1 MPQDN
6 QLSPLFGHMQDTP
19 WDATPAPQEVSDK
32 TSTILEGLSSTQPV
46 SPASDSLFGTISS
59 NTPTGTSLPE
69 IQPETPTLPDI
80 SPLPVTEAPSPVEN
94 TAFEEYEDRDIPLR
108 IIPVTPGVPS
118 ETSEEHSISSSSWI
132 EKETKITTDDSKLA
146 QYLQADKV
154 YQEMVREESPEKIR
168 LQLAIRYTLLMFAIF
183 LVFAWI
189 VSNRVIMFG
198 FSEFVWLAR
207 IRDLLFA
214 VMAGLFGL
222 TLWFGSVT
230 WTQNTTLISVIRALA
245 VVFFGSV
252 IIALYIPL

>member
-1 MPQDN
+1 V
-6 QLSPLFGHMQDTP
+6 T
-19 WDATPAPQEVSDK
+19 TPASE
-32 TSTILEGLSSTQPV
+32 
-46 SPASDSLFGTISS
+46 SLFGA
-59 NTPTGTSLPE
+59 PTSVVPEAPTLPE
-69 IQPETPTLPDI
+69 ITVAPVVET
-80 SPLPVTEAPSPVEN
+80 APPVEN
-94 TAFEEYEDRDIPLR
+94 ISVEEDLDRDIPLR
-108 IIPVTPGVPS
+108 IITPTAPA
-118 ETSEEHSISSSSWI
+118 ETLEEKDVSPI
-132 EKETKITTDDSKLA
+132 ETPKKTTDDSKLA

-154 YQEMVREESPEKIR
+154 YQDMIREDSPEKIR

-222 TLWFGSVT
+222 TLWFGSVS
-230 WTQNTTLISVIRALA
+230 WTHNATLISIIRSLA
-245 VVFFGSV
+245 VVFFGAV